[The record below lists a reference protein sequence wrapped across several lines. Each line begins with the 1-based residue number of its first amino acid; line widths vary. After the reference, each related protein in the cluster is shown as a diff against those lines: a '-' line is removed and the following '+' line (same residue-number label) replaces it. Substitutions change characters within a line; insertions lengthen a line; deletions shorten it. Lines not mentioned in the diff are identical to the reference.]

1 MNQVQENTAIPCV
14 PDAFE
19 QDVLWGT
26 YEDRGVIASRT
37 NILRLSIA
45 LTIVA
50 MLALLAAC
58 GRETSSEP
66 IPNPT
71 SLQGDVSAAQPTEQ
85 AHQESQFETTPAS
98 ATKAPVAV
106 EVMPTL
112 TSTATPIPE
121 PTITPEPAATPV
133 PKPSAEPTRS
143 PTMPPT
149 FESQGEYFAT
159 VYNEAEDTVFLKVN
173 DYEVN
178 YREYAVIKARFETN
192 LANQKVMDA
201 NKVPDDEWSPPEGS
215 EHNDPVRPLPEFMF
229 NDDLKKMGE
238 VMDKHG
244 SDAGAIGVLILEY
257 GAYSRAVDDGYGL
270 SDAEVTAKVAE
281 MKAFYED
288 NIGVSQAGELGEI
301 KGYISVVGEDVYWRT
316 IYPYGLRMR
325 QVTGAWRWENETAG
339 GQYAH
344 IAEHNRI
351 ALKSDLETLSKVRV
365 EVIDQDLLK
374 ATPEQGIAYITEY
387 MPFLYSPIE

>member
-121 PTITPEPAATPV
+121 PTITPEPAGTPV

-257 GAYSRAVDDGYGL
+257 GAYSRAVDDGYGIT
-270 SDAEVTAKVAE
+270 DAEVAERVADVR
-281 MKAFYED
+281 ASYEK
-288 NIGVSQAGELGEI
+288 NIGISQVGDLGEI
-301 KGYISVVGEDVYWRT
+301 KGYITVVGEDAYWRT
-316 IYPYGLRMR
+316 IRPHSLRMK
-325 QVTGAWRWENETAG
+325 QVTNAWRWANEIAG
-339 GQYAH
+339 REQVSQR
-344 IAEHNRI
+344 ERNRI
-351 ALKSDLETLSKVRV
+351 ALKSDIETLNKVRV